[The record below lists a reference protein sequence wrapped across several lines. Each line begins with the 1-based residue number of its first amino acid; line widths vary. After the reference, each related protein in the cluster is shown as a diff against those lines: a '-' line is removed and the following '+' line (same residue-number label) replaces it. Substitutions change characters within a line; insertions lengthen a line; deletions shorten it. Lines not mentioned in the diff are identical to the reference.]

1 MLTNRQREILA
12 HHSNGMTLVEVA
24 FHLGISY
31 STCRNQ
37 AETAKKILGS
47 HTLANATV
55 LGLHYGNLEMTEDGQ
70 IIPVERK
77 NLRRR

>member
-24 FHLGISY
+24 DYLGISY

-37 AETAKKILGS
+37 AETAKRVLGS
-47 HTLANATV
+47 HTLANAIV
-55 LGLHYGNLEMTEDGQ
+55 MGLHYGNLEMTEDGQ
-70 IIPVERK
+70 IIPTERK
-77 NLRRR
+77 ALRRR

>member
-1 MLTNRQREILA
+1 M
-12 HHSNGMTLVEVA
+12 EVA
-24 FHLGISY
+24 DYLGISY

-55 LGLHYGNLEMTEDGQ
+55 MGLHYGNLYMTEDGQ
-70 IIPVERK
+70 IMPAERK
-77 NLRRR
+77 TVRRR